1 MLSKKWALKPVQFA
15 PPHTSSGKG
24 KKNKYGSTY
33 IFLLICCEK
42 YVRIM
47 K

>member
-24 KKNKYGSTY
+24 KKNMAVY
-33 IFLLICCEK
+33 IFANLLWKIC
-42 YVRIM
+42 
-47 K
+47 